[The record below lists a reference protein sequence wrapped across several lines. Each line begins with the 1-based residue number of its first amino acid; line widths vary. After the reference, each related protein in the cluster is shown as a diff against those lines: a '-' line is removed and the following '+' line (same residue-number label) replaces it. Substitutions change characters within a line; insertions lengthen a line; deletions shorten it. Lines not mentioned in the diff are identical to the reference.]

1 MRINLGDNITIEN
14 CTFKTNTFSIFPA
27 MKTGSITNCTFEPI
41 DENRPLC
48 INYTGTEDVKFT
60 GNTFK
65 GLRLI
70 VGAGTTFEKNKFL
83 DYTGTI
89 FSESW
94 LGGTVDL
101 SGNYFG
107 ANPNFDQL
115 ISDSSKVTVSSYY
128 TDEAMTNLVNR

>member
-1 MRINLGDNITIEN
+1 MRINLGDNITIDN
-14 CTFKTNTFSIFPA
+14 CTFKTNTFSIFLA

-48 INYTGTEDVKFT
+48 VNDASMENVTFT

-107 ANPNFDQL
+107 EDPDFSKL
-115 ISDSSKVTVSSYY
+115 IGSSGKVTVSSYY